1 MNREIKFKCWDGK
14 KMWKYAVPLFAP
26 AHNGGMIN
34 VSDQENGSFNKFV
47 NGKLLQ
53 YTDYKDKN
61 NTQICEGDKFFL
73 LDRRFTYTV
82 TWKDSGLVGDS
93 NTTKIYISIK
103 DWCDEIEVI
112 GNIYENKQIDRYCS

>member
-1 MNREIKFKCWDGK
+1 MDREIKFKCWDDK
-14 KMWKYAVPLFAP
+14 KMWKHAVPLFAP
-26 AHNGGMIN
+26 AHNGGTIN
-34 VSDQENGSFNKFV
+34 VSDQENGNFNKFV

-61 NTQICEGDKFFL
+61 NIQICEGDNFFL

-93 NTTKIYISIK
+93 NSTKSYISIK

-112 GNIYENKQIDRYCS
+112 GNIYENKQND